1 MTTEEIL
8 KTLTDVMNETFEIDY
23 DVQTSTSA
31 DDIDE
36 WDSIAHI
43 ELISKIEAHY
53 GVRFA
58 LGELQDLQ
66 NVGDFIKLVQ
76 EKLS

>member
-1 MTTEEIL
+1 MTTESILTTL
-8 KTLTDVMNETFEIDY
+8 KTIINETF
-23 DVQTSTSA
+23 DVDHDVTLTTNA

-36 WDSIAHI
+36 WDSITHI
-43 ELISKIEAHY
+43 ELISKMESHY

-76 EKLS
+76 EKTA